1 MYIRLNDRCCRAA
14 AGETSMSPTSPKRV
28 ELPHSVHAP
37 VPNATQ
43 VGKADGNRTIRVS
56 VILNRKTKLD
66 IASLKG
72 RQLSREE
79 YAASY
84 GASQK
89 DFDAVRA
96 FAEANGLKVDENK
109 SSLLR
114 RRVELHG
121 TISAFN
127 QAFGV
132 ELNDYKPSGTKQTD
146 ARFHAIVGSI
156 TVPQELVGSV
166 EAVLGLDNRPIA
178 TPKIR
183 LRRNASADRTQP
195 AGTFIPPQVAQVYSF
210 PTAPTGASGGAGQT
224 IGIIELGGGYNPADI
239 TNYFLNT
246 IGLKA
251 PTVTAMTLDGGS
263 NDPTNA
269 NSADA
274 EVLLDI
280 EVAGSVAPGAN
291 IVVYFTTN
299 TDQGFQDA
307 ISTAIHDTANNPS
320 VISISWGGPESTWSQ
335 TAINSMDTTCQSAAA
350 LGISIT
356 VAAGDNGSSDGESG
370 NNVDFPA
377 SSPHVLGCGGTALT
391 ASNGQCQSEVVWNDQ
406 ASSGGATGGG
416 VSAVFPLP
424 VWQANAGVPGS
435 AATGGRGVPD
445 VAGDAS
451 PGTGYQIL
459 VDGQQEVVGGTS
471 AVAPLWAGLIA
482 LLNQQLGRNVGFLNP
497 QIYSLGE
504 KPFFDITSGNNG
516 AFSADTGW
524 DACTGLGS
532 PNGQLLLTSLRS
544 SATPTT
550 KRGKPQ

>member
-1 MYIRLNDRCCRAA
+1 
-14 AGETSMSPTSPKRV
+14 MSPTSPARV
-28 ELPHSVHAP
+28 ELPHSAHAP
-37 VPNATQ
+37 VPNATH
-43 VGKADGNRTIRVS
+43 VGKADGNRAIRVS

-66 IASLKG
+66 IDSLKG

-89 DFDAVRA
+89 DFDAVRN
-96 FAEANGLKVDENK
+96 FAQANGLQVDDQK

-114 RRVELHG
+114 RRVELRG
-121 TISAFN
+121 PISAFN
-127 QAFGV
+127 QAFGI
-132 ELNDYKPSGTKQTD
+132 ELNDYEPSAAEKKG

-156 TVPQELVGSV
+156 TVPQELVGAV

-178 TPKIR
+178 TPKFR
-183 LRRNASADRTQP
+183 LRRNPSAAANQQ
-195 AGTFIPPQVAQVYSF
+195 AGTFVPPQVAQVYNF
-210 PTAPTGASGGAGQT
+210 PTAAPGTSGGAGQT

-239 TNYFLNT
+239 ASYFANT
-246 IGLKA
+246 IGIAA
-251 PTVTAMTLDGGS
+251 PSVTDVTLDGGS

-307 ISTAIHDTANNPS
+307 ISTAIHDSVNNPS
-320 VISISWGGPESTWSQ
+320 VISISWGGPESSWSQ

-370 NNVDFPA
+370 DNVDFPA

-391 ASNGQCQSEVVWNDQ
+391 ANNGQRQAEVVWNDQ
-406 ASSGGATGGG
+406 ASGGGATGGG
-416 VSAVFPLP
+416 VSAVFSLP
-424 VWQANAGVPGS
+424 TWQANAGVPSSGAKT
-435 AATGGRGVPD
+435 AAGTGGRGVPD

-451 PGTGYQIL
+451 PETGYQIL
-459 VDGQQEVVGGTS
+459 VDGQQEIVGGTS

-482 LLNQQLGRNVGFLNP
+482 LLNQQLGSHVGFLNP
-497 QIYSLGE
+497 KIYLLGE
-504 KPFFDITSGNNG
+504 TPFFDVTSGNNG
-516 AFSADTGW
+516 AFSAQTGW

-532 PNGQLLLTSLRS
+532 PNGQLLLTSLQS
-544 SATPTT
+544 SATPAS
-550 KRGKPQ
+550 KPGKGQ